1 MSKSCELHLVPNCPL
16 CAKTN
21 STPQP
26 PVAISPV
33 PVTPQQYSPAPQTPP
48 ESKITDPTAQKMLA
62 AAGKYAQECEAVKTI
77 SEAVTRLTE
86 VLAESKNKLKEAE
99 TNRDAAQ
106 KEMMVLLGGKS

>member
-1 MSKSCELHLVPNCPL
+1 MKSCELHLVPNCPL
-16 CAKTN
+16 CASKN
-21 STPQP
+21 SA
-26 PVAISPV
+26 VV
-33 PVTPQQYSPAPQTPP
+33 SPAPQQTPSIVPIAASMTPLFPP
-48 ESKITDPTAQKMLA
+48 EPKITDPTAQKMLA

-106 KEMMVLLGGKS
+106 KEMMVLLGGKN